1 MLEPQAWIALATL
14 TALEI
19 VLGIDNIIF
28 ISVLVSRLPLEQRNR
43 ARTLGIGFA
52 MITRIALL
60 LCLAWIMG
68 MTRPLFTFLAN
79 EISGRDIILICGGLF
94 LLWKST
100 HEIHNSLEGEGET
113 QHGRVAAAGFIG
125 VLAQIAVIDLIFS
138 LDSVITAVGM
148 AKHLSVMILAIVLA
162 VVVMLFAARLIGEF
176 VDRHPTI
183 KMLALSF
190 LILVGV
196 ALLADGL
203 EFHIPKGY
211 IYFAMAFSVS
221 VEILN
226 IKMRSRLSKPVT
238 LHKSFSLDKT
248 SPE

>member
-1 MLEPQAWIALATL
+1 MEWMLEPQAWIALATL

-68 MTRPLFTFLAN
+68 MTAPLFTILAN

-100 HEIHNSLEGEGET
+100 NEIHNSLEGEGET
-113 QHGRVAAAGFIG
+113 QHGRAAAAGFIG
-125 VLAQIAVIDLIFS
+125 VLAQIAIID
-138 LDSVITAVGM
+138 
-148 AKHLSVMILAIVLA
+148 
-162 VVVMLFAARLIGEF
+162 
-176 VDRHPTI
+176 
-183 KMLALSF
+183 
-190 LILVGV
+190 
-196 ALLADGL
+196 
-203 EFHIPKGY
+203 
-211 IYFAMAFSVS
+211 
-221 VEILN
+221 
-226 IKMRSRLSKPVT
+226 
-238 LHKSFSLDKT
+238 DKRPSGST
-248 SPE
+248 